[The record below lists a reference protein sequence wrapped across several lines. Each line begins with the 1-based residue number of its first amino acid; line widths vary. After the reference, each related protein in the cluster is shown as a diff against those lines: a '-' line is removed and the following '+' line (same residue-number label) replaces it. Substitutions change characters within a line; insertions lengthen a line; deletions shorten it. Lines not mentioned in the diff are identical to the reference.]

1 VDDFSQRIPDM
12 LESTTERVRSLTVD
26 RVARIIKIAALGLVI
41 AVLVVLALVFLFVGL
56 GRIVNGLIA
65 HACND
70 CSWSMPVAYAALG
83 GLFLLFGAL
92 LWSAR
97 TKRKD
102 PAESSK

>member
-12 LESTTERVRSLTVD
+12 LESATERVRSLTVD
-26 RVARIIKIAALGLVI
+26 RVARIIKILALGLVMT
-41 AVLVVLALVFLFVGL
+41 VLVGLALIFLFVGL
-56 GRIVNGLIA
+56 ARIVNGLIA
-65 HACND
+65 HACSN

-83 GLFLLFGAL
+83 GLFLLFGTL

-102 PAESSK
+102 PEE

>member
-1 VDDFSQRIPDM
+1 MDDFSQRIPDM
-12 LESTTERVRSLTVD
+12 LESATERVRSLTVD
-26 RVARIIKIAALGLVI
+26 RVARILKILALGMVI
-41 AVLVVLALVFLFVGL
+41 TVLVALALIFLFVGL
-56 GRIVNGLIA
+56 ARIVNGLIS
-65 HACND
+65 HACSD

-102 PAESSK
+102 PEE

>member
-12 LESTTERVRSLTVD
+12 LESATQRVRSLTVD
-26 RVARIIKIAALGLVI
+26 RVARILKIMALGMVI
-41 AVLVVLALVFLFVGL
+41 TVLVALALIFLFVGL
-56 GRIVNGLIA
+56 ARIVNGLIA
-65 HACND
+65 HACSD

-97 TKRKD
+97 IKRKD
-102 PAESSK
+102 PEEKGA

>member
-1 VDDFSQRIPDM
+1 MDDFSQRIPDM
-12 LESTTERVRSLTVD
+12 LESATERVRSLTVD

-41 AVLVVLALVFLFVGL
+41 TVLVVLALVFLFVGL
-56 GRIVNGLIA
+56 ARIFNGLIA
-65 HACND
+65 HACSD

-102 PAESSK
+102 PEETSK

>member
-12 LESTTERVRSLTVD
+12 LESATERVRSLTVD
-26 RVARIIKIAALGLVI
+26 RVARFIKIAALGLVI
-41 AVLVVLALVFLFVGL
+41 TILVALALVFLFVGL

-65 HACND
+65 HACSD
-70 CSWSMPVAYAALG
+70 CSWSMPVTYAALG

-92 LWSAR
+92 VWSAR

-102 PAESSK
+102 PEESSE